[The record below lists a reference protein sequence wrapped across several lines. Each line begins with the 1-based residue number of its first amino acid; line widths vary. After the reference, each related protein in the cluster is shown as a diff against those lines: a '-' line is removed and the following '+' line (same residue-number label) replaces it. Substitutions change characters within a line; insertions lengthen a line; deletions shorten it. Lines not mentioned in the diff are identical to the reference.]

1 MIYILIIPFS
11 LLILAIVIAGVLEPF
26 LVDEDL
32 DQNYTHCIVVY
43 IFILTFTVTAIERN
57 KMAKLNL
64 SYKDIQFIIIALNHY
79 QTNLRSSMESINED
93 IVSEAGN
100 DYLFVKSLISKLKN
114 EI

>member
-1 MIYILIIPFS
+1 M
-11 LLILAIVIAGVLEPF
+11 
-26 LVDEDL
+26 
-32 DQNYTHCIVVY
+32 
-43 IFILTFTVTAIERN
+43 TAIERN

-100 DYLFVKSLISKLKN
+100 DYLFD
-114 EI
+114 